1 MILQNKVAVVT
12 GGSRGIGKAIAEK
25 FAAEGASVAILYSS
39 NSASADAVVEEI
51 RNAGGTAEGL
61 SGAMSKTPTR
71 SGRRSTM

>member
-39 NSASADAVVEEI
+39 NSASADAVVEVSEMPEEPRRLI
-51 RNAGGTAEGL
+51 
-61 SGAMSKTPTR
+61 SAMSKTPTR

>member
-51 RNAGGTAEGL
+51 RNAGGTAK
-61 SGAMSKTPTR
+61 AYPTR
-71 SGRRSTM
+71 SGRRSTR